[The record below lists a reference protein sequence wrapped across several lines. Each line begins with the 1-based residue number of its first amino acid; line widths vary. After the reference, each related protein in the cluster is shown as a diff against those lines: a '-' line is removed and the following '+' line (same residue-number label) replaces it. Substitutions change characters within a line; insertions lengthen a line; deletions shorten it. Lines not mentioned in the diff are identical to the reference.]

1 MPMAGFESAVP
12 AKERP
17 QIDALDR
24 AATGDGLF

>member
-17 QIDALDR
+17 QTDALDC
-24 AATGDGLF
+24 AATGDGLL